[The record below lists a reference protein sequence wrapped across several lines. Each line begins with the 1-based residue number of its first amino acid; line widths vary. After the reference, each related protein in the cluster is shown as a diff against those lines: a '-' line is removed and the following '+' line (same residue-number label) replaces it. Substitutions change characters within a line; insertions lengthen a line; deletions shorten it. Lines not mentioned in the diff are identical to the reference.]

1 MNKQKE
7 KFNKEIENIKKKSY
21 SWKITELKSI
31 EIFKR
36 RISDPEDRPFEI
48 ILSEKQL
55 EKRMKVKPAYRTYGT
70 QWKETVF
77 ILQEFQKG
85 QRKRTENIFK
95 ARMVEDFPNMGREGD
110 LKIQETKGILKRL
123 NWKVLQWHI
132 LQLNCQESKKKNFK
146 TNNRKTIIQGSSQ
159 KMQIFQQKLFRPE
172 ENGLTYSKYWKKE
185 TVNQKYYWWSCSSE
199 AFSNKNWGNSS
210 PLDMLYK
217 KC

>member
-1 MNKQKE
+1 MTQKIGHL
-7 KFNKEIENIKKKSY
+7 KLSY
-21 SWKITELKSI
+21 Q
-31 EIFKR
+31 
-36 RISDPEDRPFEI
+36 
-48 ILSEKQL
+48 KQL

-123 NWKVLQWHI
+123 NWKVLHWHI

-146 TNNRKTIIQGSSQ
+146 TNKRKTVIQGSSQ
-159 KMQIFQQKLFRPE
+159 RCRFFNTNFSGQKRMGWHIQNIERKKLWTKNTTGEAVLQKLSQTKIE
-172 ENGLTYSKYWKKE
+172 GIHHH
-185 TVNQKYYWWSCSSE
+185 
-199 AFSNKNWGNSS
+199 
-210 PLDMLYK
+210 
-217 KC
+217 